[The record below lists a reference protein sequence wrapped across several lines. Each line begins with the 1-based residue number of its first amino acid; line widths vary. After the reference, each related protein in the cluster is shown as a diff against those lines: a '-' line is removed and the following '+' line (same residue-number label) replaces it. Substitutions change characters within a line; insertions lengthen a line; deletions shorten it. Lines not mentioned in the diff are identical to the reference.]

1 MLVGDDHRRLGYDE
15 YELYK
20 YRLDSPDTN
29 RNPDTN
35 RLSGTIPSELGLL
48 TKLSESL
55 LCVCPP
61 CASASFLSRLGYA
74 PASLYVAW
82 VVGNAPPCHPHI
94 CASLACTRLN
104 GNTLSGTIP
113 TQMGSFT
120 LLKELC
126 ALLRHT
132 MPTSQPTSVVLLASY
147 GFSLRFSGSHLVTP
161 HESLRPIGLA
171 GVCALCQH

>member
-1 MLVGDDHRRLGYDE
+1 MLVGDDHRRLGYTE
-15 YELYK
+15 YELYQ
-20 YRLDSPDTN
+20 YRD
-29 RNPDTN
+29 NPDAN

-74 PASLYVAW
+74 LASLYVAW

-94 CASLACTRLN
+94 CASLACKRLN

-126 ALLRHT
+126 VLPRHT
-132 MPTSQPTSVVLLASY
+132 VHISNPPHTVCGTVSHYGSVDPIW
-147 GFSLRFSGSHLVTP
+147 SHLLKV
-161 HESLRPIGLA
+161 HGRLA
-171 GVCALCQH
+171 

>member
-55 LCVCPP
+55 LCVYPRVHLPRSCLDWAMHLHRCIWHGWSEMPRR
-61 CASASFLSRLGYA
+61 AM
-74 PASLYVAW
+74 
-82 VVGNAPPCHPHI
+82 
-94 CASLACTRLN
+94 
-104 GNTLSGTIP
+104 P
-113 TQMGSFT
+113 TFVR
-120 LLKELC
+120 
-126 ALLRHT
+126 LLRA
-132 MPTSQPTSVVLLASY
+132 Q
-147 GFSLRFSGSHLVTP
+147 GSMAIH
-161 HESLRPIGLA
+161 
-171 GVCALCQH
+171 